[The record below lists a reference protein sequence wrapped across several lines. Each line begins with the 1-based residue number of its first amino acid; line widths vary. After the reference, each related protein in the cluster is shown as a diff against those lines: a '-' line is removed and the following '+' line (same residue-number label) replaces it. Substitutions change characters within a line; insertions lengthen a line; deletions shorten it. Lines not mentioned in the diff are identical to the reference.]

1 MDALSRLLMLNAP
14 QGTIDKN
21 CVLGSDWQLPHG
33 AGELSVIR
41 WHALTQGAAKLEMPT
56 GEIFT
61 LRPGNVVL
69 LPQNSAHRLSHV
81 DNESTCIVC
90 GTLRLQ
96 HSVRYFLTS
105 LPETLF
111 LAPVNHSVEYNW
123 LREAIPFLQQES
135 RSAMPGVDALCSQIC
150 ATFFTLAVREW
161 IAQVNTEK
169 NILSLLLHP
178 R

>member
-1 MDALSRLLMLNAP
+1 MNQPVLSAALFGCNIRR
-14 QGTIDKN
+14 
-21 CVLGSDWQLPHG
+21 
-33 AGELSVIR
+33 VI
-41 WHALTQGAAKLEMPT
+41 
-56 GEIFT
+56 
-61 LRPGNVVL
+61 
-69 LPQNSAHRLSHV
+69 
-81 DNESTCIVC
+81 
-90 GTLRLQ
+90 
-96 HSVRYFLTS
+96 FLTS

-135 RSAMPGVDALCSQIC
+135 RLAMPGVDALCSQIC

-178 R
+178 RLGAVIQQMLEMPRTRLDRRIAGQHRPHVPGKFCPAFP